1 MRAWRSWNSHGL
13 IASFSQPAALL
24 PSTCPLILG
33 RRVGRP
39 RETPGNRRLTIII
52 HIHAQPTEG
61 VPEVFRELHNAAVNH
76 ERSLRCVHDPAN
88 EVRVTKE
95 THGFTLETRRVAT
108 LRRRRDG

>member
-1 MRAWRSWNSHGL
+1 
-13 IASFSQPAALL
+13 L
-24 PSTCPLILG
+24 PI
-33 RRVGRP
+33 V
-39 RETPGNRRLTIII
+39 I

-61 VPEVFRELHNAAVNH
+61 VTDILRQLHNPAVNH

-95 THGFTLETRRVAT
+95 THGFTLEARPAAT